1 MVENKNIR
9 IVKEDAVLGGD
20 YGVSHTLEFGYG
32 YDKFVYPY
40 TVSFCGEGKYEVI
53 IKDKRAVA
61 RKVEEVNMFMGDLGH
76 TVEEMGKANIRA
88 YAETLK
94 EEILSHAPD
103 IVTEIKCPDC
113 QYRNRPL
120 LDTATVIEIIDD
132 LKKKMAQ

>member
-9 IVKEDAVLGGD
+9 IVKEDAVLGGN

-53 IKDKRAVA
+53 IKNKRAVA
-61 RKVEEVNMFMGDLGH
+61 RKVEEVNMFMGDFGH

-103 IVTEIKCPDC
+103 TVTEIKCPDG
-113 QYRNRPL
+113 RDRKRPL
-120 LDTATVIEIIDD
+120 LDTATVVEIIDD
-132 LKKKMAQ
+132 LKKKMAE